1 MYEILKVLN
10 HNTIL
15 VLKENEEIIVMSKG
29 IGFGKKQGEQVD
41 VPRNAKQY
49 KMQKSYQAKQK
60 SNNIFDYIDPMYIEI
75 SSEIITLTKEK
86 FGKVEHD
93 ILLSLAD
100 HIYFAVKR
108 IKEKDFPS
116 NPFNMDIQLMFP
128 DEYTHEEI
136 NADEIAFI
144 TLHIHSAIS
153 VNKVGESMEVMRMIR
168 EFFKKLQADLN
179 IRIDV
184 NSLSYIR
191 LMNHIKFLLLRLN
204 NDEEL
209 QMDITEFTKEKF
221 PFAYE
226 QARVLCEQLSRV
238 LHKDLPD
245 SELGYLALH
254 LERILSSTIIS

>member
-41 VPRNAKQY
+41 VPHNAKRY

-75 SSEIITLTKEK
+75 SSEIITLTKER

-93 ILLSLAD
+93 ILLSLED

-128 DEYTHEEI
+128 DEYSVALKAKDIIEKYTHEKI

-153 VNKVGESMEVMRMIR
+153 VNKVGQSMEVMRVIR
-168 EFFKKLQADLN
+168 EFFKKLQADLH
-179 IRIDV
+179 IRIDA

-204 NDEEL
+204 NNEKL

-226 QARVLCEQLSRV
+226 QARVLCEQLSHV
-238 LHKDLPD
+238 LHKELPD
-245 SELGYLALH
+245 SELG
-254 LERILSSTIIS
+254 I

>member
-1 MYEILKVLN
+1 MDMYEILKVLN

-100 HIYFAVKR
+100 HIYFAVR
-108 IKEKDFPS
+108 
-116 NPFNMDIQLMFP
+116 
-128 DEYTHEEI
+128 
-136 NADEIAFI
+136 
-144 TLHIHSAIS
+144 HI
-153 VNKVGESMEVMRMIR
+153 
-168 EFFKKLQADLN
+168 
-179 IRIDV
+179 
-184 NSLSYIR
+184 
-191 LMNHIKFLLLRLN
+191 
-204 NDEEL
+204 
-209 QMDITEFTKEKF
+209 
-221 PFAYE
+221 
-226 QARVLCEQLSRV
+226 
-238 LHKDLPD
+238 
-245 SELGYLALH
+245 
-254 LERILSSTIIS
+254 